1 MEGQVMMTNK
11 KTRRKNRAIAL
22 GLADALRMVEQI
34 HRQGGGG
41 GVPRNSLES
50 IIDSKPTSSL
60 YDRKLAALKS
70 YGLIE
75 TQPDMISL
83 SPIGKAYATPISPES
98 KKQSALQAF
107 RNIPLF
113 DGLLSRFEGK
123 PLPAINEFFHNLVA
137 EAYSVPHEEVSKW
150 IREFIDGAKFTDI
163 LVTVDGQE
171 VVRLPGSVGAPSP
184 KPQGGAT
191 AMELEELQE
200 QSGELVGLKIHG
212 AKTQMNIPD
221 KVDEKLLIETIGAT
235 EDALEHLRR
244 KLARLTGNK
253 YTPIM
258 TVYIPKDENQN

>member
-1 MEGQVMMTNK
+1 MMMEK

-75 TQPDMISL
+75 TQGDMVAL
-83 SPIGKAYATPISPES
+83 SSTGNAYATPISPENR
-98 KKQSALQAF
+98 KQAALQAF

-113 DGLLSRFEGK
+113 DGLISRFEGK

-137 EAYSVPHEEVSKW
+137 QSFQVPHEEVSKW
-150 IREFIDGAKFTDI
+150 IREFIDGAKFVDI
-163 LVTVDGQE
+163 LVTENGQE
-171 VVRLPGSVGAPSP
+171 VIRLSGSAGAPSP
-184 KPQGGAT
+184 KPQGGAPE
-191 AMELEELQE
+191 MEIQE
-200 QSGELVGLKIHG
+200 TRLTGELVDARILGGGLSV
-212 AKTQMNIPD
+212 NLPD
-221 KVDEKLLIETIGAT
+221 KINADDLQESIDAVDMLLKMLEAKLKKIKKETGEVT
-235 EDALEHLRR
+235 H
-244 KLARLTGNK
+244 
-253 YTPIM
+253 
-258 TVYIPKDENQN
+258 